1 MATGTMP
8 PLFSQT
14 FLIGT
19 LAVPSVVV
27 FLLVLAGIGL
37 LYGFV
42 AGRDRIVHV
51 ILSLYVALAIVTNAP
66 LLSYIYRWFQAVPS
80 VRARLLCFLGVFLG
94 VFFLLWRSHL
104 LRNMARARGRLWEA
118 GLFSL
123 LQMGLVMTI
132 VFLLVPREA
141 VNPLPG
147 LLKNLFVSDLGRS
160 LWLIA
165 PLIALIVTGRP
176 SGGEEADLE
185 A

>member
-1 MATGTMP
+1 MP

-14 FLIGT
+14 MMIGT
-19 LAVPSVVV
+19 LAVPSAVI
-27 FLLVLAGIGL
+27 FLLVLAGVGL

-66 LLSYIYRWFQAVPS
+66 LLSYVYRLFQSVPS
-80 VRARLLCFLGVFLG
+80 ITTRLLCFLGMFLV
-94 VFFLLWRSHL
+94 VFFLLWRSHI
-104 LRNMARARGRLWEA
+104 LRGMARERGRLWEA

-132 VFLLVPREA
+132 VLLLVPRET
-141 VNPLPG
+141 VEPLPG

-160 LWLIA
+160 FWLIG
-165 PLIALIVTGRP
+165 PLFALVFTGRP
-176 SGGEEADLE
+176 VSVETMDLE
-185 A
+185 HH